1 MKKDSAVNRNSYSEK
16 ALLYLREQIIN
27 GNLHPQEKLIESDI
41 AQALG
46 ISRGPVRDALKQLAV
61 EGLVDYQP
69 NRGCA
74 VALLFSTGCLRGF
87 FPPG

>member
-27 GNLHPQEKLIESDI
+27 GNLHPQEHLIESDI

-46 ISRGPVRDALKQLAV
+46 ISRGPVRDALKQFAV
-61 EGLVDYQP
+61 EGPAD
-69 NRGCA
+69 
-74 VALLFSTGCLRGF
+74 
-87 FPPG
+87 